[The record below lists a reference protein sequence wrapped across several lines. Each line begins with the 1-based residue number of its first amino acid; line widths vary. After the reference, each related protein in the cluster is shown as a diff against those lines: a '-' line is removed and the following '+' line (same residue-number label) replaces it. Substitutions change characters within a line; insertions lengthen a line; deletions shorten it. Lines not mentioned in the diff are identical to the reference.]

1 MNTKLRVLGVF
12 AGLTIALAACGGGT
26 TQSPAASTGASAS
39 PAASSAGAS
48 TGPAAS
54 TAAAPLS
61 GELTLW
67 HSYGSGGG
75 ETGALNK
82 VLDSVKAANPDL
94 KLTVVEQ
101 PFADIF
107 TKWRT
112 DTAAGGGADLFI
124 APNDDLGKD
133 ARAGSI
139 ADIDSLLNGN
149 PALANFLPVAVDGAK
164 VDGKFYMVPE
174 SLKAVA
180 LWYDKT
186 AITTPPKTSDE
197 LLAGVKDGS
206 IKLGINQGV
215 YHQFGWT
222 GAFGGTLMDA
232 SGKCTADA
240 GGFADAFAYLKS
252 LKDAGAKFNTDGGA
266 LDTDFK
272 TGTINAIIDGPWTT
286 ADFKTALG
294 DKLAVTPIPDGPK
307 GKANPFTGTDGWYIN
322 PNLDEAQTK
331 LAVDFALQMVSPAN
345 EQVFVDEAGHVPG
358 DSTVTITSDLTQ
370 GFSDAAAAGLPRPQN
385 EQFGNWW
392 GPFGDA
398 LNKVV
403 DTGAD
408 PAASITDAC
417 KLMNEA
423 SGL

>member
-12 AGLTIALAACGGGT
+12 AGLTIALAACGGGAT
-26 TQSPAASTGASAS
+26 PSPAASTPASSSPPASAGGS
-39 PAASSAGAS
+39 AEPSGAAV
-48 TGPAAS
+48 T
-54 TAAAPLS
+54 PLS
-61 GELTLW
+61 GEITLW

-82 VLDSVKAANPDL
+82 VLDQVRAANPDL
-94 KLTVVEQ
+94 KINVVEQ

-112 DTAAGGGADLFI
+112 DTAAGGTAVDLFV

-139 ADIDSLLNGN
+139 AEIDQYLNGN
-149 PALANFLPVAVDGAK
+149 AALADYLPVSIDGSK

-186 AITTPPKTSDE
+186 AIATPPTTSDA

-222 GAFGGTLMDA
+222 GAFGGKLMDDA
-232 SGKCTADA
+232 GKCTAGE
-240 GGFADAFAYLKS
+240 GGFAEAFAYLKS

-266 LDTDFK
+266 LATDFK
-272 TGTINAIIDGPWTT
+272 TGVINAIIDGPWAT
-286 ADFKTALG
+286 ADFRTALG
-294 DKLAVTPIPDGPK
+294 DKLAVTPIPDGPS
-307 GKANPFTGTDGWYIN
+307 GKANPLTGTDGWYIN

-331 LAVDFALQMVSPAN
+331 LAVDFALQMVAPAN
-345 EQVFVDEAGHVPG
+345 EQIFVDDGGHVPA
-358 DSTVTITSDLTQ
+358 DSTVTISSEITQ
-370 GFSDAAAAGLPRPQN
+370 AFADAAAAGLPRPQN
-385 EQFGNWW
+385 VQFGNWW
-392 GPFGDA
+392 GPFGAA
-398 LNKVV
+398 LNNVV

-408 PAASITDAC
+408 PATEITAACALMDAS
-417 KLMNEA
+417 
-423 SGL
+423 

>member
-12 AGLTIALAACGGGT
+12 AGLTIVLAACGGGAT
-26 TQSPAASTGASAS
+26 PSPAASTPASS
-39 PAASSAGAS
+39 GPPAASSGGSAEPSG
-48 TGPAAS
+48 T
-54 TAAAPLS
+54 TAAPLT
-61 GELTLW
+61 GEITLW

-82 VLDSVKAANPDL
+82 VLDQVRAANPDL
-94 KLTVVEQ
+94 KINVVEQ

-112 DTAAGGGADLFI
+112 DTAAGGTAVDLFV

-139 ADIDSLLNGN
+139 ADIDQYLNGN
-149 PALANFLPVAVDGAK
+149 AALTNFLPVSIEGAK

-180 LWYDKT
+180 LWYDKS
-186 AITTPPKTSDE
+186 AIATPPKTSDE

-215 YHQFGWT
+215 YHQFGWS
-222 GAFGGTLMDA
+222 GAFGGKLMDD
-232 SGKCTADA
+232 SGKCIADQ

-272 TGTINAIIDGPWTT
+272 TGVINAIIDGPWTT
-286 ADFKTALG
+286 ADFRTALG
-294 DKLAVTPIPDGPK
+294 DKLAVTTIPDGPS
-307 GKANPFTGTDGWYIN
+307 GKANPLTGTDGWYIN

-331 LAVDFALQMVSPAN
+331 LAVDFALQMVAPAN
-345 EQVFVDEAGHVPG
+345 EQIFVDDGGHVPA
-358 DSTVTITSDLTQ
+358 DSTVTISSEITQ
-370 GFSDAAAAGLPRPQN
+370 GFADAAAAGLPRPQN

-392 GPFGDA
+392 APFGDA

-408 PAASITDAC
+408 PATAVKDAC
-417 KLMNEA
+417 ALMNA
-423 SGL
+423 S